1 MFTSLRPHIFGPR
14 CMKVRP
20 IWQVR
25 VSDGLSNTR
34 IIIVEA
40 CRTYSTPAAIRLP
53 SDAQDKLARRFST
66 RYAPTSTA
74 KSRIFG
80 NSHIPILSR
89 SRIIIVTFIHISKWT
104 IYSFPFPCE
113 SHGNPWDSPM
123 LALELIAD
131 AATTL
136 HLATV
141 ATWRFVRIT
150 YNGNS
155 LIKTK
160 RSAKRDCS
168 PPGYSPRRLLVV
180 VN

>member
-1 MFTSLRPHIFGPR
+1 MRLRAFQMCWQR
-14 CMKVRP
+14 RP
-20 IWQVR
+20 Y
-25 VSDGLSNTR
+25 SDG
-34 IIIVEA
+34 E
-40 CRTYSTPAAIRLP
+40 
-53 SDAQDKLARRFST
+53 DKLARRFSR

-89 SRIIIVTFIHISKWT
+89 SRIIIHTFTHISTWT

-113 SHGNPWDSPM
+113 SRGTRGNSPM

-136 HLATV
+136 HLTTV

-150 YNGNS
+150 YNWNS
-155 LIKTK
+155 LIKT
-160 RSAKRDCS
+160 RCSAKRDCS
-168 PPGYSPRRLLVV
+168 PPGYSPRRSWAFALWSACEK
-180 VN
+180 NST